1 MNKKKYFMMFAA
13 LVATMVGFTACSSED
28 DLAGAEQEGHGVVK
42 ADFTISFPKQMSGT
56 TRQTTEIVQGQTSPV
71 FRGITGI
78 ELMPFKAAKDGING
92 SISIP
97 SSINLSAGTVAG
109 RNGASSTTTANTID
123 ATGVLYTNSNSHL
136 YTDIEIAIGTR
147 AFMFYGK
154 AINASAAEGSNI
166 NATNGS
172 LVKSVAPS
180 GTTLDAIS
188 FSLTDITT
196 ATVDAQ
202 ATAIAGYLTNIAK
215 ANSGTE
221 TMLTYFPNFTN
232 LKAGSYASMKAV
244 VQAVYTS
251 LYKNTDALSTAIKNV
266 ILAGYTPSGASA
278 KTITVAEK
286 SGTTTGELKFTST
299 YTYPRNIYLPDGA
312 AQINWNTSTNA
323 FDVVITNNVG
333 LNISAIND
341 YTYPAALYYYGLSNI
356 WAVPA
361 PMSGYYNDDKS
372 WADIVKDY
380 TDRTDESEMVQS
392 TTRSIAIRDEVQYA
406 VGRLDVTVTSKNGQ
420 TELEDNSG
428 STTKIALGTNG
439 ENFPIKG
446 ILVGN
451 QKAVKYNFETNTT
464 ATPKTIYDSQMPS
477 GATLYPGSTPNLTA
491 TTHTLVL
498 QTVDATEDEDVNA
511 NVPVA
516 IEFENA
522 GNQIIVGKD
531 NELIYPGTR
540 FYLLGTLKPNK
551 NDTQKYSTDTNAAVI
566 KKAFVQDFITTANFT
581 VESFKNAYHT
591 LPDLRTPS
599 LEIGLSVDLTWKT
612 GITQGIT
619 IE

>member
-1 MNKKKYFMMFAA
+1 MKTKKYLFMLAA
-13 LVATMVGFTACSSED
+13 LFSTAIGFTACSSEED
-28 DLAGAEQEGHGVVK
+28 VAGSEEDRGVVK
-42 ADFTISFPKQMSGT
+42 ADFTISFPQQMSGI
-56 TRQTTEIVQGQTSPV
+56 TRQSTEIVQGQTTPV
-71 FRGITGI
+71 FRGISGI
-78 ELMPFKAAKDGING
+78 ELMPFTAAKSDVSGE
-92 SISIP
+92 STIP
-97 SSINLSAGTVAG
+97 SSVNLYAGTVG
-109 RNGASSTTTANTID
+109 KQGASSATANTID
-123 ATGVLYTNSNSHL
+123 AQYALYTKSNSHL

-154 AINASAAEGSNI
+154 AIDATLATGSNA

-172 LVKSVAPS
+172 LVKSVTPS
-180 GTTLDAIS
+180 GTTLNDIS

-215 ANSGTE
+215 ATAGGE

-232 LKAGSYASMKAV
+232 LKAGSYTSMKAV

-251 LYKNTDALSTAIKNV
+251 LYNNTDALSTAIKTA

-278 KTITVAEK
+278 KTITVVEN
-286 SGTTTGELKFTST
+286 GTTPGKLDFTSE
-299 YTYPRNIYLPDGA
+299 YTYPRNLYLPDGA
-312 AQINWNTSTNA
+312 AHINWNTSTNA
-323 FDVVITNNVG
+323 FDVVITNDVG

-380 TDRTDESEMVQS
+380 TDRTDESAMVQS

-406 VGRLDVTVTSKNGQ
+406 VGRLDVTVQSNGG
-420 TELEDNSG
+420 TGELADNSG
-428 STTKIALGTNG
+428 SNTKIQLGTNG
-439 ENFPIKG
+439 ANFPITG

-451 QKAVKYNFETNTT
+451 QKAVKYNFETNTS
-464 ATPKTIYDSQMPS
+464 AAAKTIYDSQMPT
-477 GATLYPGSTPNLTA
+477 GATLYPGSPTVK
-491 TTHTLVL
+491 THTLVL
-498 QTVDATEDEDVNA
+498 QTVDANSNDDTNA
-511 NVPVA
+511 NVPIA

-522 GNQIIVGKD
+522 GNQIIVGKG

-540 FYLLGTLKPNK
+540 FYLIGTLKPYENE
-551 NDTQKYSTDTNAAVI
+551 TQKYVGTETPI
-566 KKAFVQDFITTANFT
+566 KKAFVQDYITTANFT

-599 LEIGLSVDLTWKT
+599 LEIGLSVDLTWKS
-612 GITQGIT
+612 GITQNIT
-619 IE
+619 IQ

>member
-1 MNKKKYFMMFAA
+1 MNKMKKYFLMFAA
-13 LVATMVGFTACSSED
+13 LVVTAGFSACSSEN
-28 DLAGAEQEGHGVVK
+28 DLSSAEQEGNGVVK
-42 ADFTISFPKQMSGT
+42 TDFTISFPKQMSGT
-56 TRQTTEIVQGQTSPV
+56 TRQGVEIVQGQTDTDGEPTPV
-71 FRGITGI
+71 FRGISGI
-78 ELMPFKAAKDGING
+78 ELMPFTAAK
-92 SISIP
+92 SAISGESTIP
-97 SSINLSAGTVAG
+97 SSINLYAGSVG
-109 RNGASSTTTANTID
+109 KQGASSATANTID
-123 ATGVLYTNSNSHL
+123 AQYALYTKSNSHL

-147 AFMFYGK
+147 SFMFYGK
-154 AINASAAEGSNI
+154 AIDAAATSESTSNVI
-166 NATNGS
+166 NGS
-172 LVKSVAPS
+172 LVKSTN

-196 ATVDAQ
+196 ATVHSQ
-202 ATAIAGYLTNIAK
+202 AEAIAAYLTNIAK
-215 ANSGTE
+215 ATSGEE

-232 LKAGSYASMKAV
+232 LKAGSYTSMKAV

-251 LYKNTDALSTAIKNV
+251 LYKNTDALSTAIKNA

-286 SGTTTGELKFTST
+286 SGTTTGELEFTST
-299 YTYPRNIYLPDGA
+299 YTYPRNLYLPDGA
-312 AQINWNTSTNA
+312 AQINWNTSTKA
-323 FDVVITNNVG
+323 FDVIISSNVG

-341 YTYPAALYYYGLSNI
+341 YTYPAALYYYGLSDI

-361 PMSGYYNDDKS
+361 SMSDLYNDTKS
-372 WADIVKDY
+372 WADIVKAY
-380 TDRTDESEMVQS
+380 TDREDESATVQS

-406 VGRLDVTVTSKNGQ
+406 VGRLDVTVKSNNGANTLQ
-420 TELEDNSG
+420 DNKG
-428 STTKIALGTNG
+428 ADIALGTNG
-439 ENFPIKG
+439 ANFPITG

-451 QKAVKYNFETNTT
+451 QKAVKYNFETNTS
-464 ATPKTIYDSQMPS
+464 AAAKTIYDSQMPN
-477 GATLYPGSTPNLTA
+477 GATLYPGSPTVN
-491 TTHTLVL
+491 THTLVL
-498 QTVDATEDEDVNA
+498 QTVDATVDEDVNA
-511 NVPVA
+511 NVPIA

-522 GNQIIVGKD
+522 GNQIIVGKG

-551 NDTQKYSTDTNAAVI
+551 NTTQKYVGTENVI
-566 KKAFVQDFITTANFT
+566 KKAFVQDYITTANFT

>member
-1 MNKKKYFMMFAA
+1 MNKMKKYLMMFAA
-13 LVATMVGFTACSSED
+13 LVATTVGFTACSSED
-28 DLAGAEQEGHGVVK
+28 DLASAEQEGSGVVK
-42 ADFTISFPKQMSGT
+42 TDFTISFPKQMSGT
-56 TRQTTEIVQGQTSPV
+56 TRQTTEIVQGQDKPV

-78 ELMPFKAAKDGING
+78 ELMPFTAAKSGINA
-92 SISIP
+92 SSTIP
-97 SSINLSAGTVAG
+97 SSINLAAGTVG
-109 RNGASSTTTANTID
+109 KQGASSATANTID
-123 ATGVLYTNSNSHL
+123 AQYALYPNSNSHL

-154 AINASAAEGSNI
+154 AIDAAAATGSNL

-202 ATAIAGYLTNIAK
+202 ATAIAAYLTNIAK

-286 SGTTTGELKFTST
+286 SGTTTGELVFTST
-299 YTYPRNIYLPDGA
+299 YTYPRNIFLPDGA
-312 AQINWNTSTNA
+312 AQINWNENK

-341 YTYPAALYYYGLSNI
+341 YTYPAALYYYGLSDI
-356 WAVPA
+356 WAVPV
-361 PMSGYYNDDKS
+361 PMSGLYDDNKT
-372 WADIVKDY
+372 WADIVKEY
-380 TDRTDESEMVQS
+380 TDRNDESATVQS

-406 VGRLDVTVTSKNGQ
+406 VGRLDVTVESKNGA
-420 TELEDNSG
+420 TTLKDNSNVD
-428 STTKIALGTNG
+428 IALGTNG
-439 ENFPIKG
+439 AYFPIKG
-446 ILVGN
+446 VLVGN
-451 QKAVKYNFETNTT
+451 QKAVKYNFETNPS
-464 ATPKTIYDSQMPS
+464 AAAKTIYDSQMPTE
-477 GATLYPGSTPNLTA
+477 ATLYPGSPTVK
-491 TTHTLVL
+491 THTLVL
-498 QTVDATEDEDVNA
+498 QTVDATSNDDSNA
-511 NVPVA
+511 NVPIA

-540 FYLLGTLKPNK
+540 FYLIGTLKPYLNT
-551 NDTQKYSTDTNAAVI
+551 TQKYSTETSAAVI
-566 KKAFVQDFITTANFT
+566 KKAFVQDYITTANFT

-612 GITQGIT
+612 GITQGI
-619 IE
+619 IIQ

>member
-1 MNKKKYFMMFAA
+1 MKMKKYLFMLATLFSAA
-13 LVATMVGFTACSSED
+13 IGFTACSSEED
-28 DLAGAEQEGHGVVK
+28 VAGSEEDRGVVK
-42 ADFTISFPKQMSGT
+42 ADFTISFPQQMSGI
-56 TRQTTEIVQGQTSPV
+56 TRQSTEIVQGQTTPV
-71 FRGITGI
+71 FRGISGI
-78 ELMPFKAAKDGING
+78 ELMPFTAAKSDVSGE
-92 SISIP
+92 STIP
-97 SSINLSAGTVAG
+97 SSVNLYAGTVG
-109 RNGASSTTTANTID
+109 KQGASSATANTID
-123 ATGVLYTNSNSHL
+123 AQYALYTKSNSHL

-154 AINASAAEGSNI
+154 AIDATPATGSNA

-172 LVKSVAPS
+172 LVKSVTPS
-180 GTTLDAIS
+180 GTTLNDIS

-215 ANSGTE
+215 ATAGGE

-232 LKAGSYASMKAV
+232 LKAGSYTSMKAV

-251 LYKNTDALSTAIKNV
+251 LYNNTDALSTAIKTA

-278 KTITVAEK
+278 KTITVVEN
-286 SGTTTGELKFTST
+286 GTTPGKLDFTSE
-299 YTYPRNIYLPDGA
+299 YTYPRNLYLPDGA
-312 AQINWNTSTNA
+312 AHINWNTSTNA
-323 FDVVITNNVG
+323 FDVVITNDVG

-406 VGRLDVTVTSKNGQ
+406 VGRLDVTVQSNGG
-420 TELEDNSG
+420 TGELADNSG
-428 STTKIALGTNG
+428 SNTKIQLGTNG
-439 ENFPIKG
+439 ANFPITG

-451 QKAVKYNFETNTT
+451 QKAVKYNFETNTS
-464 ATPKTIYDSQMPS
+464 AAAKTIYDSQMPT
-477 GATLYPGSTPNLTA
+477 GATLYPGSPTVK
-491 TTHTLVL
+491 THTLVL
-498 QTVDATEDEDVNA
+498 QTVDANSNDDTNA
-511 NVPVA
+511 NVPIA

-522 GNQIIVGKD
+522 GNQIIVGKG

-540 FYLLGTLKPNK
+540 FYLIGTLRPYENE
-551 NDTQKYSTDTNAAVI
+551 TQKYVGTETPI
-566 KKAFVQDFITTANFT
+566 KKAFVQDYITTANFT

-599 LEIGLSVDLTWKT
+599 LEIGLSVDLTWKS
-612 GITQGIT
+612 GITQNIT
-619 IE
+619 IQ

>member
-1 MNKKKYFMMFAA
+1 MKMKKYLFMLAT
-13 LVATMVGFTACSSED
+13 LVATILSFTACSSED
-28 DLAGAEQEGHGVVK
+28 DLSSAEQEGHGVVK
-42 ADFTISFPKQMSGT
+42 ADFTISFPKQMSGV
-56 TRQTTEIVQGQTSPV
+56 TRQSEAVVQGQSTPV
-71 FRGITGI
+71 FRGISGI
-78 ELMPFKAAKDGING
+78 ELMPFTAAKSGINA
-92 SISIP
+92 SSTIP
-97 SSINLSAGTVAG
+97 STINLAAGTVG
-109 RNGASSTTTANTID
+109 QKGASSSELPNTID
-123 ATGVLYTNSNSHL
+123 AVGALYDKSNSHL

-154 AINASAAEGSNI
+154 AIDAAAATGSNS

-172 LVKSVAPS
+172 LVKSVATG

-202 ATAIAGYLTNIAK
+202 ATAIAAYLTNIAK
-215 ANSGTE
+215 AASGSE

-232 LKAGSYASMKAV
+232 LKTGSYTNMKAV
-244 VQAVYTS
+244 VQAVYAS

-286 SGTTTGELKFTST
+286 SGTTTGELEFTST
-299 YTYPRNIYLPDGA
+299 YTYPRNLFLPDGA
-312 AQINWNTSTNA
+312 AHISWNTSTNA
-323 FDVVITNNVG
+323 FDVAITSNVG

-341 YTYPAALYYYGLSNI
+341 YTYPAALYYYGLSDI

-361 PMSGYYNDDKS
+361 SMSGFYEGKT
-372 WADIVKDY
+372 WADILKEY
-380 TDRTDESEMVQS
+380 TDRNDESATVQS

-406 VGRLDVTVTSKNGQ
+406 VGRLDVTVQSQGGA

-451 QKAVKYNFETNTT
+451 QKAVKYNFETNTA

-498 QTVDATEDEDVNA
+498 QTVDATSNDDSNA
-511 NVPVA
+511 NVPIA

-540 FYLLGTLKPNK
+540 FYLIGTLKPYL
-551 NDTQKYSTDTNAAVI
+551 NDTQKYSTETSAQVI

-619 IE
+619 IK

>member
-1 MNKKKYFMMFAA
+1 MDKMKKYLMMFAA
-13 LVATMVGFTACSSED
+13 LVATTVGFTACSSED

-42 ADFTISFPKQMSGT
+42 ADFTISFPKQMSGV
-56 TRQTTEIVQGQTSPV
+56 TRQSTKVVQGQSTPV

-78 ELMPFKAAKDGING
+78 QLMPFTAAKSGI
-92 SISIP
+92 STSSTIP
-97 SSINLSAGTVAG
+97 SSINLTAGTVG
-109 RNGASSTTTANTID
+109 TNGASSTLPNTID
-123 ATGVLYTNSNSHL
+123 AQYALYNTSNSHL

-154 AINASAAEGSNI
+154 AIDAPAAEGSNL

-172 LVKSVAPS
+172 LVKSVAENDN
-180 GTTLDAIS
+180 TLNAIS

-202 ATAIAGYLTNIAK
+202 ATAIAAYLTKIAK
-215 ANSGTE
+215 AASGTE
-221 TMLTYFPNFTN
+221 TMLTYFPNFKN
-232 LKAGSYASMKAV
+232 LKTGSFTNMKAV

-251 LYKNTDALSTAIKNV
+251 LYKNTDALSTAIKNT
-266 ILAGYTPSGASA
+266 ILDGYTPSGASA

-286 SGTTTGELKFTST
+286 SGTTTGELEFTST
-299 YTYPRNIYLPDGA
+299 YTYPRNLFLPDGA
-312 AQINWNTSTNA
+312 AQINWNTSSNA
-323 FDVVITNNVG
+323 FEVVITSNVG

-341 YTYPAALYYYGLSNI
+341 YTYPAALYYYGLSDI

-361 PMSGYYNDDKS
+361 SMSGVYEGKT
-372 WADIVKDY
+372 WAGILKEY
-380 TDRTDESEMVQS
+380 TDRTDESPTVQS

-439 ENFPIKG
+439 ANFPITG

-464 ATPKTIYDSQMPS
+464 ATAKTIYDSQMPS

-498 QTVDATEDEDVNA
+498 QTVDATSNDDSNA
-511 NVPVA
+511 NVPIA

-522 GNQIIVGKD
+522 GNQIIVGKN

-540 FYLLGTLKPNK
+540 FYLLGKLIPYNNTL
-551 NDTQKYSTDTNAAVI
+551 QKYVGTETSI
-566 KKAFVQDFITTANFT
+566 KKAFVQDYVTTANFT
-581 VESFKNAYHT
+581 VKSFKNAYHT

>member
-1 MNKKKYFMMFAA
+1 MNKMKKYLMMFAA
-13 LVATMVGFTACSSED
+13 LVATTVGFTACSSED
-28 DLAGAEQEGHGVVK
+28 DLASAEQEGSGVVK
-42 ADFTISFPKQMSGT
+42 TDFTISFPKQMSGT
-56 TRQTTEIVQGQTSPV
+56 TRQTTEIVQGQDKPV

-78 ELMPFKAAKDGING
+78 ELMPFTAAKSGINA
-92 SISIP
+92 SSTIP
-97 SSINLSAGTVAG
+97 SSINLAAGTVG
-109 RNGASSTTTANTID
+109 KQGASSATANTID
-123 ATGVLYTNSNSHL
+123 AQYALYPNSNSHL

-154 AINASAAEGSNI
+154 AIDAAAATGSNL

-202 ATAIAGYLTNIAK
+202 ATAIAAYLTNIAK

-286 SGTTTGELKFTST
+286 SGTTTGELVFTST
-299 YTYPRNIYLPDGA
+299 YTYPRNIFLPDGA
-312 AQINWNTSTNA
+312 AQINWNENK

-341 YTYPAALYYYGLSNI
+341 YTYPAALYYYGLSDI
-356 WAVPA
+356 WAVPV
-361 PMSGYYNDDKS
+361 PMSGLYDDNKT
-372 WADIVKDY
+372 WADIVKEY
-380 TDRTDESEMVQS
+380 TDRNDESATVQS

-406 VGRLDVTVTSKNGQ
+406 VGRLDVTVESKNGA
-420 TELEDNSG
+420 TTLKDNSNVD
-428 STTKIALGTNG
+428 IALGTNG
-439 ENFPIKG
+439 AYFPIKG
-446 ILVGN
+446 VLVGN
-451 QKAVKYNFETNTT
+451 QKAVKYNFETNPS
-464 ATPKTIYDSQMPS
+464 AAAKTIYDSQMPTE
-477 GATLYPGSTPNLTA
+477 ATLYPGSPTVK
-491 TTHTLVL
+491 THTLVL
-498 QTVDATEDEDVNA
+498 QTVDATSNDDSNA
-511 NVPVA
+511 NVPIA

-540 FYLLGTLKPNK
+540 FYLLGTLKPYL
-551 NDTQKYSTDTNAAVI
+551 NDTQKYSTATDAAVI

-612 GITQGIT
+612 GITQGI
-619 IE
+619 IIQ

>member
-42 ADFTISFPKQMSGT
+42 ADFTISFPKQMSGI
-56 TRQTTEIVQGQTSPV
+56 TRQSTEVVQGQSPSV

-78 ELMPFKAAKDGING
+78 ELMPFTAAKSGINA
-92 SISIP
+92 SSTIP
-97 SSINLSAGTVAG
+97 SSINLAAGTVG
-109 RNGASSTTTANTID
+109 RNGASSTQPNTID
-123 ATGVLYTNSNSHL
+123 AVGTLYNTSNSHL

-154 AINASAAEGSNI
+154 AIDDQAAEGSNL

-172 LVKSVAPS
+172 LVKSVATS

-202 ATAIAGYLTNIAK
+202 ATAIAAYLTNIAK
-215 ANSGTE
+215 ASSGSE
-221 TMLTYFPNFTN
+221 TMLTYFPNFKN
-232 LKAGSYASMKAV
+232 LKTGSYTNMKAV

-286 SGTTTGELKFTST
+286 SGTTTGELEFTST

-341 YTYPAALYYYGLSNI
+341 YTYPAALYYYGLSDI

-361 PMSGYYNDDKS
+361 SMSGIYDGKS
-372 WADIVKDY
+372 WADIVKAY
-380 TDRTDESEMVQS
+380 TDRDDESATVQS

-406 VGRLDVTVTSKNGQ
+406 VGRLDVTVQSKGGA

-439 ENFPIKG
+439 EYFPIKG

-451 QKAVKYNFETNTT
+451 QKAVKYNFETNTA

-477 GATLYPGSTPNLTA
+477 GATLYPGSPST

-498 QTVDATEDEDVNA
+498 QTVDATSNDDSNA
-511 NVPVA
+511 NVPIA
-516 IEFENA
+516 IEFENN
-522 GNQIIVGKD
+522 GNQIIVGKN

-540 FYLLGTLKPNK
+540 FYLLGTLKPFN
-551 NDTQKYSTDTNAAVI
+551 NTQQKYVGTDNAI
-566 KKAFVQDFITTANFT
+566 KKAFVQDYVTTANFT

>member
-1 MNKKKYFMMFAA
+1 MDKMKKYLMVFAA
-13 LVATMVGFTACSSED
+13 LFATMLSFTACSSD
-28 DLAGAEQEGHGVVK
+28 NDLSSVEEEGNGVVK
-42 ADFTISFPKQMSGT
+42 ADFTISFPKQMSGV
-56 TRQTTEIVQGQTSPV
+56 TRQSTAVVQGQTPPV
-71 FRGITGI
+71 FRGISGI
-78 ELMPFKAAKDGING
+78 ELMPFTAAKSD
-92 SISIP
+92 ISTSSTIP
-97 SSINLSAGTVAG
+97 SSINLAAGTVG
-109 RNGASSTTTANTID
+109 RNGASSTQPNTID
-123 ATGVLYTNSNSHL
+123 AEGTLYNTSNSHL
-136 YTDIEIAIGTR
+136 YTNIEIAIGTR

-154 AINASAAEGSNI
+154 AIDAAAATGSNS

-202 ATAIAGYLTNIAK
+202 ATAIAAYLTNIAK

-221 TMLTYFPNFTN
+221 TMLAYFPNFTN
-232 LKAGSYASMKAV
+232 LKAGSYTSMKAV

-266 ILAGYTPSGASA
+266 ILAGYQPSGASA

-286 SGTTTGELKFTST
+286 ANTTTGELVFTSD
-299 YTYPRNIYLPDGA
+299 YTYPRNLFLPDGA
-312 AQINWNTSTNA
+312 AQINWNTTDKK
-323 FDVVITNNVG
+323 FDVVIASNVG

-341 YTYPAALYYYGLSNI
+341 YTYPAALYYYGLSDI

-361 PMSGYYNDDKS
+361 SMSGLYNDTKS
-372 WADIVKDY
+372 WADILKAY
-380 TDRTDESEMVQS
+380 TDRDDESATVQS

-406 VGRLDVTVTSKNGQ
+406 VGRLDVTVKSKSGA
-420 TELEDNSG
+420 TELADNSG

-439 ENFPIKG
+439 EYFPIKG

-451 QKAVKYNFETNTT
+451 QKAVKYNFETNTS
-464 ATPKTIYDSQMPS
+464 ATPKTIYDSQMPE
-477 GATLYPGSTPNLTA
+477 GATLYPGAPTA

-498 QTVDATEDEDVNA
+498 QTVDATSADDQNA
-511 NVPVA
+511 NVPIA

-522 GNQIIVGKD
+522 GNQIIVGKG

-540 FYLLGTLKPNK
+540 FYLIGTLKPYL
-551 NDTQKYSTDTNAAVI
+551 NDTQKYSTETSAAVI

-599 LEIGLSVDLTWKT
+599 LEIGLSVDLTWKP
-612 GITQGIT
+612 GITQNIN

>member
-1 MNKKKYFMMFAA
+1 MKMKNYLFMLATLFSAA
-13 LVATMVGFTACSSED
+13 IGFTACSSEED
-28 DLAGAEQEGHGVVK
+28 VAGSEEDRGVVK
-42 ADFTISFPKQMSGT
+42 ADFTISFPQQMSGI
-56 TRQTTEIVQGQTSPV
+56 TRQSTEIVQGQTTPV
-71 FRGITGI
+71 FRGISGI
-78 ELMPFKAAKDGING
+78 ELMPFTAAKSDVSGE
-92 SISIP
+92 STIP
-97 SSINLSAGTVAG
+97 SSVNLYAGTVG
-109 RNGASSTTTANTID
+109 KQGASSATANTID
-123 ATGVLYTNSNSHL
+123 AQYALYPNSNSHL

-154 AINASAAEGSNI
+154 AIDAAAATGSNL

-202 ATAIAGYLTNIAK
+202 ATAIAAYLTNIAK

-286 SGTTTGELKFTST
+286 SGTTTGELVFTST
-299 YTYPRNIYLPDGA
+299 YTYPRNIFLPDGA
-312 AQINWNTSTNA
+312 AQINWNENK

-341 YTYPAALYYYGLSNI
+341 YTYPAALYYYGLSDI
-356 WAVPA
+356 WAVPV
-361 PMSGYYNDDKS
+361 PMSGLYDDNKT
-372 WADIVKDY
+372 WADIVKEY
-380 TDRTDESEMVQS
+380 TDRNDESATVQS

-406 VGRLDVTVTSKNGQ
+406 VGRLDVTVQSNGG
-420 TELEDNSG
+420 TGELADNSG
-428 STTKIALGTNG
+428 SNTKIQLGTNG
-439 ENFPIKG
+439 ANFPITG

-451 QKAVKYNFETNTT
+451 QKAVKYNFETNTS
-464 ATPKTIYDSQMPS
+464 AAAKTIYDSQMPT
-477 GATLYPGSTPNLTA
+477 GATLYPGSPTVK
-491 TTHTLVL
+491 THTLVL
-498 QTVDATEDEDVNA
+498 QTVDANSNDDTNA
-511 NVPVA
+511 NVPIA

-522 GNQIIVGKD
+522 GNQIIVGKG

-540 FYLLGTLKPNK
+540 FYLIGTLRPYENE
-551 NDTQKYSTDTNAAVI
+551 TQKYVGTETPI
-566 KKAFVQDFITTANFT
+566 KKAFVQDYITTANFT

-599 LEIGLSVDLTWKT
+599 LEIGLSVDLTWKS
-612 GITQGIT
+612 GITQNIT
-619 IE
+619 IQ

>member
-1 MNKKKYFMMFAA
+1 MNKMKKYLMMFAA
-13 LVATMVGFTACSSED
+13 LVATTVGFTACSSED
-28 DLAGAEQEGHGVVK
+28 DLASAEQEGHGVVK
-42 ADFTISFPKQMSGT
+42 ADFTISFPKQMSGV
-56 TRQTTEIVQGQTSPV
+56 TRQSEAVVQGQSTPE
-71 FRGITGI
+71 FRGISGI
-78 ELMPFKAAKDGING
+78 ELMPFSAAKSGITA
-92 SISIP
+92 SSTIP
-97 SSINLSAGTVAG
+97 STINLAAGTVG
-109 RNGASSTTTANTID
+109 KQGASSTTMPNTID
-123 ATGVLYTNSNSHL
+123 AQYALYTTSNSHL

-154 AINASAAEGSNI
+154 AIDAPAATGSNS

-180 GTTLDAIS
+180 GTTLNDIS

-202 ATAIAGYLTNIAK
+202 ATAIAAYLTNIAK
-215 ANSGTE
+215 ASSGTE

-232 LKAGSYASMKAV
+232 LKTGSYTNMKAV

-286 SGTTTGELKFTST
+286 SGTTTGELVFTST

-312 AQINWNTSTNA
+312 AQINWNTTTKA
-323 FDVVITNNVG
+323 FDVVITSNVG

-341 YTYPAALYYYGLSNI
+341 YTYPAALYYYGLSDI

-361 PMSGYYNDDKS
+361 SMSGLYNDTKS
-372 WADIVKDY
+372 WADILKDY
-380 TDRTDESEMVQS
+380 TDITDGSATVQS

-406 VGRLDVTVTSKNGQ
+406 VGRLDVTVQSKGGT
-420 TELEDNSG
+420 TELGDNSG
-428 STTKIALGTNG
+428 SSTKIALGTNG

-451 QKAVKYNFETNTT
+451 QKAVKYNFETNTA

-477 GATLYPGSTPNLTA
+477 GATLYPGTSPTVK
-491 TTHTLVL
+491 THTLVL
-498 QTVDATEDEDVNA
+498 QTVDATSTDDSNA
-511 NVPVA
+511 NVPIA

-522 GNQIIVGKD
+522 GNQIIVGKN

-540 FYLLGTLKPNK
+540 FYLLGTLKPYN
-551 NDTQKYSTDTNAAVI
+551 NTSQHYNTDSSAPLI
-566 KKAFVQDFITTANFT
+566 QKAFVQDYVTTANFT
-581 VESFKNAYHT
+581 VESFMNAYHT

-599 LEIGLSVDLTWKT
+599 LEIGLSVDLTWKP

-619 IE
+619 IH

>member
-1 MNKKKYFMMFAA
+1 M
-13 LVATMVGFTACSSED
+13 G
-28 DLAGAEQEGHGVVK
+28 
-42 ADFTISFPKQMSGT
+42 KQ
-56 TRQTTEIVQGQTSPV
+56 
-71 FRGITGI
+71 
-78 ELMPFKAAKDGING
+78 
-92 SISIP
+92 
-97 SSINLSAGTVAG
+97 
-109 RNGASSTTTANTID
+109 GASSATANTID
-123 ATGVLYTNSNSHL
+123 AQYALYTNSNSHL

-154 AINASAAEGSNI
+154 AIDATAATGSNA

-172 LVKSVAPS
+172 LVKSIATS

-196 ATVDAQ
+196 ATVNAQ
-202 ATAIAGYLTNIAK
+202 ATAIAAYLTNIAK
-215 ANSGTE
+215 AASGDE

-232 LKAGSYASMKAV
+232 LKAGSYTSMKAV

-251 LYKNTDALSTAIKNV
+251 LYNNTDALSTAIKTA
-266 ILAGYTPSGASA
+266 ILAGYTPSGASE
-278 KTITVAEK
+278 KTISVAEK
-286 SGTTTGELKFTST
+286 SGTTTGELVFTSA
-299 YTYPRNIYLPDGA
+299 YSYPRNIFLPDGA
-312 AQINWNTSTNA
+312 AQINWNTSTKA
-323 FDVVITNNVG
+323 FEVVIASNVG

-361 PMSGYYNDDKS
+361 SMSGLYNDTKS

-380 TDRTDESEMVQS
+380 TDRNDVSAMVQS

-406 VGRLDVTVTSKNGQ
+406 VGRLDVTVQSKSGRL
-420 TELEDNSG
+420 ELVDNRG
-428 STTKIALGTNG
+428 VEIALGDNG
-439 ENFPIKG
+439 ANFPIKG

-451 QKAVKYNFETNTT
+451 QKAVKYNFETNTS
-464 ATPKTIYDSQMPS
+464 AAPKTIYDSQMPS
-477 GATLYPGSTPNLTA
+477 GATLFPGTPSVK
-491 TTHTLVL
+491 THTLVL
-498 QTVDATEDEDVNA
+498 QTVDATSDDDTNA
-511 NVPVA
+511 NVPIA

-522 GNQIIVGKD
+522 GTQIIVGKG

-551 NDTQKYSTDTNAAVI
+551 NTTQKYSTAANAAVI
-566 KKAFVQDFITTANFT
+566 KKAFVQDYVTTAYFT

-599 LEIGLSVDLTWKT
+599 LEVGLSVDLTWKP
-612 GITQGIT
+612 GITQEIT
-619 IE
+619 VE

>member
-1 MNKKKYFMMFAA
+1 MDKMKKYLLMLAA
-13 LVATMVGFTACSSED
+13 LFVVAITFTACSSED
-28 DLAGAEQEGHGVVK
+28 DLANAEEEQERGVVK

-56 TRQTTEIVQGQTSPV
+56 TRQSTAIVQGQSTPV
-71 FRGITGI
+71 FRGIKDIT
-78 ELMPFKAAKDGING
+78 LMPFSSAKSAIT
-92 SISIP
+92 SSSTIP
-97 SSINLSAGTVAG
+97 TSINLYAGQVAG
-109 RNGASSTTTANTID
+109 KSGASSTMANTID
-123 ATGVLYTNSNSHL
+123 ATGALYGTSNSHL

-154 AINASAAEGSNI
+154 AIDAPAAAGSDA

-172 LVKSVAPS
+172 LVKSIATS

-188 FSLTDITT
+188 FSLTNITT
-196 ATVDAQ
+196 ATVNAQ
-202 ATAIAGYLTNIAK
+202 ATAIAAYLTNIAK
-215 ANSGTE
+215 AASGTE

-251 LYKNTDALSTAIKNV
+251 LYKNTDALSTAIKTE
-266 ILAGYTPSGASA
+266 ILNGYTPSGASE
-278 KTITVAEK
+278 KTISVAEK
-286 SGTTTGELKFTST
+286 SGTTTGELVFTSD
-299 YTYPRNIYLPDGA
+299 YTYPRNLFLPDGA
-312 AQINWNTSTNA
+312 AQINWKNNA
-323 FDVVITNNVG
+323 FEVVITSNVG
-333 LNISAIND
+333 LNISAIDD
-341 YTYPAALYYYGLSNI
+341 YTYPAALYYYGLSDI

-361 PMSGYYNDDKS
+361 SMSGIYEGKS
-372 WADIVKDY
+372 WADIIKAY

-406 VGRLDVTVTSKNGQ
+406 VGRLDVTVQSKSGQ
-420 TELEDNSG
+420 QELVDNKG
-428 STTKIALGTNG
+428 AYIALGTDG
-439 ENFPIKG
+439 VNFPIKG

-464 ATPKTIYDSQMPS
+464 AAAKTIYDSQMPS
-477 GATLYPGSTPNLTA
+477 GATLFPGSPTV

-498 QTVDATEDEDVNA
+498 QTVDAKSDDDTNA
-511 NVPVA
+511 NVPIA

-522 GNQIIVGKD
+522 GTQIIVGKD

-540 FYLLGTLKPNK
+540 FYLLGMLKPNK
-551 NDTQKYSTDTNAAVI
+551 NTTQKYSTATDAEVI
-566 KKAFVQDFITTANFT
+566 KKAFVQDYVTTAYFT

-599 LEIGLSVDLTWKT
+599 LEVGLSVDLTWKS
-612 GITQGIT
+612 GITQDIT
-619 IE
+619 IQ

>member
-1 MNKKKYFMMFAA
+1 MDKMKKYLMVFAA
-13 LVATMVGFTACSSED
+13 LFATMLSFTACSSD
-28 DLAGAEQEGHGVVK
+28 NDLSSVEEEGNGVVK
-42 ADFTISFPKQMSGT
+42 ADFTISFPKQMSGV
-56 TRQTTEIVQGQTSPV
+56 TRQSTAIVQGQNPPV
-71 FRGITGI
+71 FRGISGI
-78 ELMPFKAAKDGING
+78 ELMPFTAAKSD
-92 SISIP
+92 ISTSSTIP
-97 SSINLSAGTVAG
+97 SSINLAAGTVG
-109 RNGASSTTTANTID
+109 RNGASSTQPNTID
-123 ATGVLYTNSNSHL
+123 AVGTLYNTSNSHL
-136 YTDIEIAIGTR
+136 YTNIEIAIGTR

-154 AINASAAEGSNI
+154 AIDAEPAAGSNS

-202 ATAIAGYLTNIAK
+202 ATAIAAYLTKIAK
-215 ANSGTE
+215 AAYGTE

-232 LKAGSYASMKAV
+232 LKTGSYTNMKAV

-251 LYKNTDALSTAIKNV
+251 LYKNTDALSTAIKNT
-266 ILAGYTPSGASA
+266 ILDGYTPSGASA
-278 KTITVAEK
+278 KTITVAVEN
-286 SGTTTGELKFTST
+286 TTTGKLAFTSD
-299 YTYPRNIYLPDGA
+299 YTYPRNLFLPDGA
-312 AQINWNTSTNA
+312 AQINWNTSTNK
-323 FDVVITNNVG
+323 FDVVIDNNVG

-341 YTYPAALYYYGLSNI
+341 YTYPAALYYYGLSDI

-361 PMSGYYNDDKS
+361 SMSGLYDDDKS
-372 WADIVKDY
+372 WADILKEY
-380 TDRTDESEMVQS
+380 TDRNDESATVQS

-406 VGRLDVTVTSKNGQ
+406 VGRLDVTVKSKSGA
-420 TELEDNSG
+420 TELADNSG

-439 ENFPIKG
+439 EYFPIKG

-451 QKAVKYNFETNTT
+451 QKAVKYNFETNTA

-477 GATLYPGSTPNLTA
+477 GATLYPGTSPTV

-498 QTVDATEDEDVNA
+498 QTVDATSNDDQNA
-511 NVPVA
+511 NVPIA
-516 IEFENA
+516 IEFENN
-522 GNQIIVGKD
+522 GNQIIVGKN

-540 FYLLGTLKPNK
+540 FYLIGELKPYL
-551 NDTQKYSTDTNAAVI
+551 NDTQKYSTETSAAVI
-566 KKAFVQDFITTANFT
+566 KKAFVQDYITTANFT

-599 LEIGLSVDLTWKT
+599 LEIGLSVDLTWKP
-612 GITQGIT
+612 GISQDIT

>member
-1 MNKKKYFMMFAA
+1 MNKMKKYLMMFAA
-13 LVATMVGFTACSSED
+13 LVATTVGFTACSSED

-42 ADFTISFPKQMSGT
+42 ADFTISFPKQMSGI
-56 TRQTTEIVQGQTSPV
+56 TRQSTAVVQGQTPPV
-71 FRGITGI
+71 FRGISGI
-78 ELMPFKAAKDGING
+78 ELMPFTAAKSD
-92 SISIP
+92 ISTSSTIP
-97 SSINLSAGTVAG
+97 SSINLAAGTVG
-109 RNGASSTTTANTID
+109 RYGASSSTLPNTID
-123 ATGVLYTNSNSHL
+123 AVGTLYNTSNSHL

-154 AINASAAEGSNI
+154 AIDDEPAAGSNS

-202 ATAIAGYLTNIAK
+202 ATAIAAYLTNIAK
-215 ANSGTE
+215 ASSGSE

-232 LKAGSYASMKAV
+232 LKAGSFASMKAV

-251 LYKNTDALSTAIKNV
+251 LYNNTDALSTAIKTA
-266 ILAGYTPSGASA
+266 ILDGYPSGSVT
-278 KTITVAEK
+278 KTIAVAEK
-286 SGTTTGELKFTST
+286 SGTTTGELVFTSD
-299 YTYPRNIYLPDGA
+299 YSYPRNIFLPDGA
-312 AQINWNTSTNA
+312 AQINWNTTKKE
-323 FDVVITNNVG
+323 FDVVITSNVG

-341 YTYPAALYYYGLSNI
+341 YTYPAALYYYGLSDI

-361 PMSGYYNDDKS
+361 PMSGLYDNDKS
-372 WADIVKDY
+372 WADILKEY
-380 TDRTDESEMVQS
+380 TNRDDESATVQS

-406 VGRLDVTVTSKNGQ
+406 VGRLDVTVASNNGAAS
-420 TELEDNSG
+420 LKDNSNVDI
-428 STTKIALGTNG
+428 TLGDNG
-439 ENFPIKG
+439 ANFPIKG

-451 QKAVKYNFETNTT
+451 QKAVKYNFETNTA
-464 ATPKTIYDSQMPS
+464 ATQKTIYDSQMPS

-498 QTVDATEDEDVNA
+498 QTVDATSNDDSNA
-511 NVPVA
+511 NVPIA

-522 GNQIIVGKD
+522 GNQIIVGKG

-540 FYLLGTLKPNK
+540 FYLLGTLKPYL
-551 NDTQKYSTDTNAAVI
+551 NDTQKYSTEESAAVI
-566 KKAFVQDFITTANFT
+566 KKAFVQDYVTTANFT

-599 LEIGLSVDLTWKT
+599 LEIGMSVDLTWKT

>member
-1 MNKKKYFMMFAA
+1 MKTKKYLFMLAA
-13 LVATMVGFTACSSED
+13 LFSTAIGFTACSSEED
-28 DLAGAEQEGHGVVK
+28 VAGSEEDRGVVK
-42 ADFTISFPKQMSGT
+42 ADFTISFPQQMSGI
-56 TRQTTEIVQGQTSPV
+56 TRQSTEIVQGQTTPV
-71 FRGITGI
+71 FRGISGI
-78 ELMPFKAAKDGING
+78 ELMPFTAAKSDVSGE
-92 SISIP
+92 STIP
-97 SSINLSAGTVAG
+97 SSVNLYAGTVG
-109 RNGASSTTTANTID
+109 KQGASSATANTID
-123 ATGVLYTNSNSHL
+123 AQYALYTKSNSHL

-154 AINASAAEGSNI
+154 AIDATPATGSNA

-172 LVKSVAPS
+172 LVKSVTPS
-180 GTTLDAIS
+180 GTTLNDIS

-215 ANSGTE
+215 ATAGGE

-232 LKAGSYASMKAV
+232 LKAGSYTSMKAV

-251 LYKNTDALSTAIKNV
+251 LYNNTDALSTAIKTA

-278 KTITVAEK
+278 KTITVVEN
-286 SGTTTGELKFTST
+286 GTTPGKLDFTSE
-299 YTYPRNIYLPDGA
+299 YTYPRNLYLPDGA
-312 AQINWNTSTNA
+312 AHINWNTSTNA
-323 FDVVITNNVG
+323 FDVVITNDVG

-406 VGRLDVTVTSKNGQ
+406 VGRLDVTVQSNGG
-420 TELEDNSG
+420 TGELADNSG
-428 STTKIALGTNG
+428 SNTKIQLGTNG
-439 ENFPIKG
+439 ANFPITG

-451 QKAVKYNFETNTT
+451 QKAVKYNFETNTS
-464 ATPKTIYDSQMPS
+464 AAAKTIYDSQMPT
-477 GATLYPGSTPNLTA
+477 GATLYPGSPTVK
-491 TTHTLVL
+491 THTLVL
-498 QTVDATEDEDVNA
+498 QTVDANSNDDTNA
-511 NVPVA
+511 NVPIA

-522 GNQIIVGKD
+522 GNQIIVGKG

-540 FYLLGTLKPNK
+540 FYLIGTLKPYENE
-551 NDTQKYSTDTNAAVI
+551 TQKYVGTETPI
-566 KKAFVQDFITTANFT
+566 KKAFVQDYITTANFT

-599 LEIGLSVDLTWKT
+599 LEIGLSVDLTWKS
-612 GITQGIT
+612 GITQNIT
-619 IE
+619 IQ

>member
-1 MNKKKYFMMFAA
+1 MNKMKKYLMVFAA
-13 LVATMVGFTACSSED
+13 LFATMLSFTACSSD
-28 DLAGAEQEGHGVVK
+28 NDLSSAEEEGNGVVK

-56 TRQTTEIVQGQTSPV
+56 TRQSTEIVQGQSTPV

-78 ELMPFKAAKDGING
+78 ELMPFKAAKGDING
-92 SISIP
+92 SSSIP
-97 SSINLSAGTVAG
+97 SSINLTAGTVTG
-109 RNGASSTTTANTID
+109 KYGASSSTMANTID
-123 ATGVLYTNSNSHL
+123 ATGALYDTSNSHL
-136 YTDIEIAIGTR
+136 YKDIEIAIGTR

-154 AINASAAEGSNI
+154 AIDAPAENI
-166 NATNGS
+166 PATNGS

-188 FSLTDITT
+188 FSLTDI
-196 ATVDAQ
+196 
-202 ATAIAGYLTNIAK
+202 YLTNIAK

-286 SGTTTGELKFTST
+286 SGTTTGELEFTST
-299 YTYPRNIYLPDGA
+299 YTYPRNIFLPDGA
-312 AQINWNTSTNA
+312 AQINWNTTTKA
-323 FDVVITNNVG
+323 FDVVATSNVG
-333 LNISAIND
+333 LNISALTD
-341 YTYPAALYYYGLSNI
+341 YTYPASLYYYGLSDI

-361 PMSGYYNDDKS
+361 SMSGIYDGKS
-372 WADIVKDY
+372 WANIVKAY
-380 TDRTDESEMVQS
+380 TDRNDASATVQS
-392 TTRSIAIRDEVQYA
+392 NTRSIAIRDEVQYA
-406 VGRLDVTVTSKNGQ
+406 VGRLDVTVQSEGGANILRDNKNV
-420 TELEDNSG
+420 EIS
-428 STTKIALGTNG
+428 LGTAG
-439 ENFPIKG
+439 ANFPIKG

-451 QKAVKYNFETNTT
+451 QKAVKYNFETN
-464 ATPKTIYDSQMPS
+464 ASAAPKTIYDSQMPT
-477 GATLYPGSTPNLTA
+477 GATLYPGTSPTTP
-491 TTHTLVL
+491 THTLVL
-498 QTVDATEDEDVNA
+498 QTVDATSLEDDAA
-511 NVPVA
+511 NVHIA

-540 FYLLGTLKPNK
+540 FYLLGTLKPFDN
-551 NDTQKYSTDTNAAVI
+551 TQQKYVGTDNAI
-566 KKAFVQDFITTANFT
+566 KKAFVQDYVTTAKFT
-581 VESFKNAYHT
+581 VQSFKNAYHT

-612 GITQGIT
+612 GITQNIT

>member
-1 MNKKKYFMMFAA
+1 MKKKKYLFILAT
-13 LVATMVGFTACSSED
+13 LVATILSFTACSSED
-28 DLAGAEQEGHGVVK
+28 DLSSAEQEGHGVVK
-42 ADFTISFPKQMSGT
+42 ADFTISFPKQMSGI
-56 TRQTTEIVQGQTSPV
+56 TRQSTAVVQGQTPPV
-71 FRGITGI
+71 FRGISGI
-78 ELMPFKAAKDGING
+78 ELMPFTAAKSGINA
-92 SISIP
+92 SSTIP
-97 SSINLSAGTVAG
+97 SSINLAAGTVG
-109 RNGASSTTTANTID
+109 RNGASSTQPNTID
-123 ATGVLYTNSNSHL
+123 AEGTLYNKSNSHL
-136 YTDIEIAIGTR
+136 YTNIEIAIGTR

-154 AINASAAEGSNI
+154 AIDAAAATGSNS

-202 ATAIAGYLTNIAK
+202 ATAIAAYLTNIAK
-215 ANSGTE
+215 AASGSE

-232 LKAGSYASMKAV
+232 LKTGSYTNMKAV
-244 VQAVYTS
+244 VQAVYAS
-251 LYKNTDALSTAIKNV
+251 LYKNTDALSTAIKNT

-286 SGTTTGELKFTST
+286 SGTTTGELEFTST
-299 YTYPRNIYLPDGA
+299 YTYPRNIFLPDGA

-341 YTYPAALYYYGLSNI
+341 YTYPAALYYYGLSDI

-361 PMSGYYNDDKS
+361 SMSGLYDNDKS
-372 WADIVKDY
+372 WADILKEY
-380 TDRTDESEMVQS
+380 TDREDESATVQS

-406 VGRLDVTVTSKNGQ
+406 VGRLDVTVKSKNGAS
-420 TELEDNSG
+420 ELADNSG

-439 ENFPIKG
+439 QYFPIKG

-451 QKAVKYNFETNTT
+451 QKAVKYNFETNTA
-464 ATPKTIYDSQMPS
+464 ATPKTIYDSQMPE
-477 GATLYPGSTPNLTA
+477 GATLYPGTTPIVN
-491 TTHTLVL
+491 THTLVL
-498 QTVDATEDEDVNA
+498 QTVDATSNDDQNA
-511 NVPVA
+511 NVPIA

-540 FYLLGTLKPNK
+540 FYLIGTLKPYLNE
-551 NDTQKYSTDTNAAVI
+551 NQKYSTETSAAVI
-566 KKAFVQDFITTANFT
+566 KKAFVQDYITIANFT
-581 VESFKNAYHT
+581 IESFKNAYHT
-591 LPDLRTPS
+591 LPDLRTPN
-599 LEIGLSVDLTWKT
+599 LEIGMSVDLTWKT
-612 GITQGIT
+612 GITQDIT

>member
-1 MNKKKYFMMFAA
+1 MNKMKKYLMVFAA
-13 LVATMVGFTACSSED
+13 LFATMLSFTACSSD
-28 DLAGAEQEGHGVVK
+28 NDLSSAEEEGNGVVK

-56 TRQTTEIVQGQTSPV
+56 TRQSTEIVQGQSTPV

-78 ELMPFKAAKDGING
+78 ELMPFKAAKSNING
-92 SISIP
+92 SSSIP
-97 SSINLSAGTVAG
+97 SSINLTAGTVTG
-109 RNGASSTTTANTID
+109 KYGASSSTMANTID
-123 ATGVLYTNSNSHL
+123 ATGALYDTSNSHL
-136 YTDIEIAIGTR
+136 YKDIEIAIGTR

-154 AINASAAEGSNI
+154 AIDAPAENI
-166 NATNGS
+166 PATNGS

-251 LYKNTDALSTAIKNV
+251 LYKNTDALSSAIKNV

-286 SGTTTGELKFTST
+286 SGTTTGELEFTST

-312 AQINWNTSTNA
+312 AQINWNTSTNT
-323 FDVVITNNVG
+323 FDVVATSNVG
-333 LNISAIND
+333 LNISALTD
-341 YTYPAALYYYGLSNI
+341 YTYPASLYYYGLSDI
-356 WAVPA
+356 CAVPA
-361 PMSGYYNDDKS
+361 SMSGIYDGKS
-372 WADIVKDY
+372 WANIVKAY
-380 TDRTDESEMVQS
+380 TDRNDASATVQS
-392 TTRSIAIRDEVQYA
+392 NTRSIAIRDEVQYA
-406 VGRLDVTVTSKNGQ
+406 VGRLDVTVQSEGGANILRDNKNV
-420 TELEDNSG
+420 EIS
-428 STTKIALGTNG
+428 LGTAG
-439 ENFPIKG
+439 ANFPIKG

-451 QKAVKYNFETNTT
+451 QKAVKYNFETN
-464 ATPKTIYDSQMPS
+464 ASAAPKTIYDSQMPT
-477 GATLYPGSTPNLTA
+477 GATLYPGTSPTT

-498 QTVDATEDEDVNA
+498 QTVDATSNDDSNA
-511 NVPVA
+511 NVPIA
-516 IEFENA
+516 IEFENN
-522 GNQIIVGKD
+522 GNQIIVGKN

-540 FYLLGTLKPNK
+540 FYLLGTLKPFN
-551 NDTQKYSTDTNAAVI
+551 NTQQKYVGTDNAI
-566 KKAFVQDFITTANFT
+566 KKAFVQDYVTTANFT

>member
-1 MNKKKYFMMFAA
+1 MKMKNYLFMLATLFSAA
-13 LVATMVGFTACSSED
+13 IGFTACSSEED
-28 DLAGAEQEGHGVVK
+28 VAGSEEDRGVVK
-42 ADFTISFPKQMSGT
+42 ADFTISFPQQMSGI
-56 TRQTTEIVQGQTSPV
+56 TRQSTEIVQGQTTPV
-71 FRGITGI
+71 FRGISGI
-78 ELMPFKAAKDGING
+78 ELMPFTAAKSDVSGE
-92 SISIP
+92 STIP
-97 SSINLSAGTVAG
+97 SSVNLYAGTVG
-109 RNGASSTTTANTID
+109 KQGASSATANTID
-123 ATGVLYTNSNSHL
+123 AQYALYTKSNSHL

-154 AINASAAEGSNI
+154 AIDATPATGSNA

-172 LVKSVAPS
+172 LVKSVTPS
-180 GTTLDAIS
+180 GTTLNDIS

-215 ANSGTE
+215 ATAGGE

-232 LKAGSYASMKAV
+232 LKAGSYTSMKAV

-251 LYKNTDALSTAIKNV
+251 LYNNTDALSTAIKTA

-278 KTITVAEK
+278 KTITVVEN
-286 SGTTTGELKFTST
+286 GTTPGKLDFTSE
-299 YTYPRNIYLPDGA
+299 YTYPRNLYLPDGA
-312 AQINWNTSTNA
+312 AHINWNTSTNA
-323 FDVVITNNVG
+323 FDVVITNDVG

-406 VGRLDVTVTSKNGQ
+406 VGRLDVTVKSNNGATTLQ
-420 TELEDNSG
+420 DNKG
-428 STTKIALGTNG
+428 AEIALGTNG
-439 ENFPIKG
+439 ANFPITG

-451 QKAVKYNFETNTT
+451 QKAVKYNFETNTS
-464 ATPKTIYDSQMPS
+464 AAAKTIYDSQMPN
-477 GATLYPGSTPNLTA
+477 GATLYPGSNPTA

-498 QTVDATEDEDVNA
+498 QTVDATVDEDVNA
-511 NVPVA
+511 NVPIA

-522 GNQIIVGKD
+522 GNQIIVGKG

-551 NDTQKYSTDTNAAVI
+551 NTTQMYVGTENVI
-566 KKAFVQDFITTANFT
+566 KKAFVQDYITTANFT

>member
-1 MNKKKYFMMFAA
+1 MKKYLFMLATLFSAA
-13 LVATMVGFTACSSED
+13 IGFTACSSEED
-28 DLAGAEQEGHGVVK
+28 VAGSEEDRGVVK
-42 ADFTISFPKQMSGT
+42 ADFTISFPQQMSGI
-56 TRQTTEIVQGQTSPV
+56 TRQSTEIVQGQTTPV
-71 FRGITGI
+71 FRGISGI
-78 ELMPFKAAKDGING
+78 ELMPFTAAKSDVSGE
-92 SISIP
+92 STIP
-97 SSINLSAGTVAG
+97 SSVNLYAGTVG
-109 RNGASSTTTANTID
+109 KQGASSATANTID
-123 ATGVLYTNSNSHL
+123 AQYALYTKSNSHL

-154 AINASAAEGSNI
+154 AIDATPATGSNA

-172 LVKSVAPS
+172 LVKSVTPS
-180 GTTLDAIS
+180 GTTLNDIS

-215 ANSGTE
+215 ATAGGE

-232 LKAGSYASMKAV
+232 LKAGSYTSMKAV

-251 LYKNTDALSTAIKNV
+251 LYNNTDALSTAIKTA

-278 KTITVAEK
+278 KTITVVEN
-286 SGTTTGELKFTST
+286 GTTPGKLDFTSE
-299 YTYPRNIYLPDGA
+299 YTYPRNLYLPDGA
-312 AQINWNTSTNA
+312 AHINWNTSTNA
-323 FDVVITNNVG
+323 FDVVITNDVG

-406 VGRLDVTVTSKNGQ
+406 VGRLDVTVQSNGG
-420 TELEDNSG
+420 TGELADNSG
-428 STTKIALGTNG
+428 SNTKIQLGTNG
-439 ENFPIKG
+439 ANFPITG

-451 QKAVKYNFETNTT
+451 QKAVKYNFETNTS
-464 ATPKTIYDSQMPS
+464 AAAKTIYDSQMPT
-477 GATLYPGSTPNLTA
+477 GATLYPGSPTVK
-491 TTHTLVL
+491 THTLVL
-498 QTVDATEDEDVNA
+498 QTVDANSNDDTNA
-511 NVPVA
+511 NVPIA

-522 GNQIIVGKD
+522 GNQIIVGKG

-540 FYLLGTLKPNK
+540 FYLIGTLRPYENE
-551 NDTQKYSTDTNAAVI
+551 TQKYVGTETPI
-566 KKAFVQDFITTANFT
+566 KKAFVQDYITTANFT

-599 LEIGLSVDLTWKT
+599 LEIGLSVDLTWKS
-612 GITQGIT
+612 GITQNIT
-619 IE
+619 IQ

>member
-1 MNKKKYFMMFAA
+1 MNKMKKYLMMFAA
-13 LVATMVGFTACSSED
+13 LVATIVGFTACSSED
-28 DLAGAEQEGHGVVK
+28 DLASAEQEGHGVVK
-42 ADFTISFPKQMSGT
+42 ADFAISFPKQMSGT
-56 TRQTTEIVQGQTSPV
+56 TRQSTEVVQGQKDPV
-71 FRGITGI
+71 FRGISGI
-78 ELMPFKAAKDGING
+78 ELMPFTADT
-92 SISIP
+92 SDISTSSTIP
-97 SSINLSAGTVAG
+97 SSINLTAGTVG
-109 RNGASSTTTANTID
+109 TNGASSTTPNTID
-123 ATGVLYTNSNSHL
+123 ANYALYSKSNSHL

-154 AINASAAEGSNI
+154 AIPAAGSNS

-196 ATVDAQ
+196 ATVNAQ
-202 ATAIAGYLTNIAK
+202 ATAIAAYLTNIAK
-215 ANSGTE
+215 ANSGNE

-232 LKAGSYASMKAV
+232 LKAGSFASMKAV

-251 LYKNTDALSTAIKNV
+251 LYNNTDALSTAIKTA
-266 ILAGYTPSGASA
+266 ILDGYPSGSVT
-278 KTITVAEK
+278 KTIAVAEK
-286 SGTTTGELKFTST
+286 SGTTTGELEFTST

-312 AQINWNTSTNA
+312 AQINWNTTKKE
-323 FDVVITNNVG
+323 FDVVIASNVG

-341 YTYPAALYYYGLSNI
+341 YTYPAALYYYGLSDI
-356 WAVPA
+356 WAVPV
-361 PMSGYYNDDKS
+361 PMSGVYEGNT
-372 WADIVKDY
+372 WANILKEY
-380 TDRTDESEMVQS
+380 TDREDKSATVQS

-406 VGRLDVTVTSKNGQ
+406 VGRLDVTVASDNGAAS
-420 TELEDNSG
+420 LKDNSNVDI
-428 STTKIALGTNG
+428 TLGTNG

-464 ATPKTIYDSQMPS
+464 ATAKTIYDSQMPE
-477 GATLYPGSTPNLTA
+477 GATLYPGAPTVK
-491 TTHTLVL
+491 THTLVL
-498 QTVDATEDEDVNA
+498 QTVDATSDDDTNA
-511 NVPVA
+511 NVPIA
-516 IEFENA
+516 IEFENT

-551 NDTQKYSTDTNAAVI
+551 NTTQKYSTEESAAVI

-599 LEIGLSVDLTWKT
+599 LEIGLSVDLSWKP

>member
-56 TRQTTEIVQGQTSPV
+56 TRQSTEIVQGQSTPV

-78 ELMPFKAAKDGING
+78 ELMPFKAAKGDING
-92 SISIP
+92 SSSIP
-97 SSINLSAGTVAG
+97 SSINLTAGTVTG
-109 RNGASSTTTANTID
+109 KYGASSSTMANTID
-123 ATGVLYTNSNSHL
+123 ATGALYDMSNSHL
-136 YTDIEIAIGTR
+136 YKDIEIAIGTR

-154 AINASAAEGSNI
+154 AIDAPAENI
-166 NATNGS
+166 PATNGS

-196 ATVDAQ
+196 ATVNAQ
-202 ATAIAGYLTNIAK
+202 ATAIAAYLTNIAK
-215 ANSGTE
+215 AASGDE

-232 LKAGSYASMKAV
+232 LKAGSYTSMKAV

-251 LYKNTDALSTAIKNV
+251 LYNNTDALSTAIKTA
-266 ILAGYTPSGASA
+266 ILDGYPSGSVT
-278 KTITVAEK
+278 KTIAVAEK
-286 SGTTTGELKFTST
+286 SGTTTGELVFTSD
-299 YTYPRNIYLPDGA
+299 YTYPRNLFLPDGA
-312 AQINWNTSTNA
+312 AQINWNTSTKA
-323 FDVVITNNVG
+323 FEVVITSNVG
-333 LNISAIND
+333 LNISAIDD
-341 YTYPAALYYYGLSNI
+341 YTYPAALYYYGLSDI

-361 PMSGYYNDDKS
+361 SMSGLYDNDKS
-372 WADIVKDY
+372 WADIVKAY

-406 VGRLDVTVTSKNGQ
+406 VGRLDVTVQSKSGQ
-420 TELEDNSG
+420 LELVDNKG
-428 STTKIALGTNG
+428 ANIALGTG
-439 ENFPIKG
+439 GANFPITG

-451 QKAVKYNFETNTT
+451 QKAVKYNFETNTS
-464 ATPKTIYDSQMPS
+464 AAPKTIYDSQMPS
-477 GATLYPGSTPNLTA
+477 GATLFPGTPSVK
-491 TTHTLVL
+491 THTLVL
-498 QTVDATEDEDVNA
+498 QTVDATSNDDTNA
-511 NVPVA
+511 NVPIA

-522 GNQIIVGKD
+522 GNQIIVGKG

-551 NDTQKYSTDTNAAVI
+551 NTTQKYSTATDAAVI
-566 KKAFVQDFITTANFT
+566 KKAFVQDYVTTANFT
-581 VESFKNAYHT
+581 VASFKNAYHT

-599 LEIGLSVDLTWKT
+599 LEIGLSVDLTWKS
-612 GITQGIT
+612 GITQEIT
-619 IE
+619 VE

>member
-1 MNKKKYFMMFAA
+1 MNKMKKYLMVFAA
-13 LVATMVGFTACSSED
+13 LFATMLSFTACSSD
-28 DLAGAEQEGHGVVK
+28 NDLSSVEEEGNGVVK
-42 ADFTISFPKQMSGT
+42 ADFTISFPKQMSGI
-56 TRQTTEIVQGQTSPV
+56 TRQSTEIVQGQSTPV

-78 ELMPFKAAKDGING
+78 ELMPFTAAKSGINA
-92 SISIP
+92 SSTIP
-97 SSINLSAGTVAG
+97 SSINLAAGTVG
-109 RNGASSTTTANTID
+109 RNGASSTQPNTID
-123 ATGVLYTNSNSHL
+123 AVGTLYNTSNSHL
-136 YTDIEIAIGTR
+136 YKDIEIAIGTR

-154 AINASAAEGSNI
+154 AIDATAAEGSNL

-172 LVKSVAPS
+172 LVKSVAENNN
-180 GTTLDAIS
+180 TLNAIS

-202 ATAIAGYLTNIAK
+202 ATAIAAYLTNIAK
-215 ANSGTE
+215 ASSGSE
-221 TMLTYFPNFTN
+221 TMLTYFPNFKN
-232 LKAGSYASMKAV
+232 LKTGSYTNMKAV

-278 KTITVAEK
+278 NTITVAEK
-286 SGTTTGELKFTST
+286 SGTTTGELVFTSA
-299 YTYPRNIYLPDGA
+299 YTYPRNLFLPDGA

-341 YTYPAALYYYGLSNI
+341 YTYPAALYYYGLSDI

-361 PMSGYYNDDKS
+361 SMSGLYDNDKS
-372 WADIVKDY
+372 WADIVKAY
-380 TDRTDESEMVQS
+380 TDREDESATVQS

-406 VGRLDVTVTSKNGQ
+406 VGRLDVTVKSNNGV
-420 TELEDNSG
+420 TTLKDNSNVD
-428 STTKIALGTNG
+428 IELGTNG

-451 QKAVKYNFETNTT
+451 QKAVKYNFETNTA

-477 GATLYPGSTPNLTA
+477 GATLYPGTSPTV

-498 QTVDATEDEDVNA
+498 QTIDATSVDDQNA
-511 NVPVA
+511 NVPIA

-522 GNQIIVGKD
+522 STQIIVGKN

-540 FYLLGTLKPNK
+540 FYLLGTLKPFN
-551 NDTQKYSTDTNAAVI
+551 NTQQKYVGTDNAI
-566 KKAFVQDFITTANFT
+566 KKAFVQDYVTTANFT

>member
-1 MNKKKYFMMFAA
+1 MKKKKYLFILAT
-13 LVATMVGFTACSSED
+13 LVATILSFTACSSED
-28 DLAGAEQEGHGVVK
+28 DLSSAEQEGHGVVK
-42 ADFTISFPKQMSGT
+42 ADFTISFPKQMSGI
-56 TRQTTEIVQGQTSPV
+56 TRQSTEVVQGQSTPV
-71 FRGITGI
+71 FRGISGI
-78 ELMPFKAAKDGING
+78 ELMPFTAAKSGINA
-92 SISIP
+92 SSTIP
-97 SSINLSAGTVAG
+97 STINLAAGTVG
-109 RNGASSTTTANTID
+109 QKGASSTQPNTID
-123 ATGVLYTNSNSHL
+123 AEGTLYDTSNSHL
-136 YTDIEIAIGTR
+136 YTNIEIAIGTR

-154 AINASAAEGSNI
+154 AIDANAAEGSNL

-202 ATAIAGYLTNIAK
+202 ATAIAAYLTNIAK
-215 ANSGTE
+215 AAYGSE

-232 LKAGSYASMKAV
+232 LKTGSYTNMKAV
-244 VQAVYTS
+244 VQAVYAS
-251 LYKNTDALSTAIKNV
+251 LYKNTDALSTAIKNT
-266 ILAGYTPSGASA
+266 ILAGYTPSGASE

-286 SGTTTGELKFTST
+286 SGTTTGELEFTSD
-299 YTYPRNIYLPDGA
+299 YTYPRNLFLPDGA
-312 AQINWNTSTNA
+312 AHISWNTSTQA
-323 FDVVITNNVG
+323 FDVVIAGNVG
-333 LNISAIND
+333 LNISAIED
-341 YTYPAALYYYGLSNI
+341 YTYPAALYYYGLSDI

-361 PMSGYYNDDKS
+361 SMSGVYEGKT
-372 WADIVKDY
+372 WADILKEY
-380 TDRTDESEMVQS
+380 TDREDESATVQS

-406 VGRLDVTVTSKNGQ
+406 VGRLDVTVKSKNGAS
-420 TELEDNSG
+420 ELADNSG

-439 ENFPIKG
+439 ANFPIKG

-451 QKAVKYNFETNTT
+451 QKAVKYNFETNTS

-477 GATLYPGSTPNLTA
+477 GATLYPGSNPTV

-498 QTVDATEDEDVNA
+498 QTVDATSNDDQNA
-511 NVPVA
+511 NVPIA

-540 FYLLGTLKPNK
+540 FYLIGTLKPYLNES
-551 NDTQKYSTDTNAAVI
+551 QKYSTETSAAVI
-566 KKAFVQDFITTANFT
+566 KKAFVQDYITIANFT
-581 VESFKNAYHT
+581 IESFMNAYHT

-619 IE
+619 IK

>member
-1 MNKKKYFMMFAA
+1 MNKTKKYFLMFAA
-13 LVATMVGFTACSSED
+13 LVVTAGFSACSSEN
-28 DLAGAEQEGHGVVK
+28 DLSSAEQEGNGVVK
-42 ADFTISFPKQMSGT
+42 TDFTISFPKQMSGT
-56 TRQTTEIVQGQTSPV
+56 TRQGVEIVQGQTDTDGKPTPV
-71 FRGITGI
+71 FRGISGI
-78 ELMPFKAAKDGING
+78 ELMPFTAAK
-92 SISIP
+92 SAISGESTIP
-97 SSINLSAGTVAG
+97 SSINLYAGSVG
-109 RNGASSTTTANTID
+109 KQGASSATANTID
-123 ATGVLYTNSNSHL
+123 AQSALYTTSNSHL

-147 AFMFYGK
+147 SFMFYGK
-154 AINASAAEGSNI
+154 AIDAAATSESTSNVI
-166 NATNGS
+166 NGS
-172 LVKSVAPS
+172 LEKSTN

-196 ATVDAQ
+196 ATVHSQ
-202 ATAIAGYLTNIAK
+202 AEAIAAYLTNIAK
-215 ANSGTE
+215 ATSGEE

-232 LKAGSYASMKAV
+232 LKAGSYTSMKAV

-251 LYKNTDALSTAIKNV
+251 LYKNTDALSTAIKNA

-286 SGTTTGELKFTST
+286 SGTTKGELEFTST
-299 YTYPRNIYLPDGA
+299 YTYPRNLYLPDGA
-312 AQINWNTSTNA
+312 AQINWNTSTKA
-323 FDVVITNNVG
+323 FDVIISSNVG

-341 YTYPAALYYYGLSNI
+341 YTYPAALYYYGLSDI

-361 PMSGYYNDDKS
+361 SMSGLYNDTKS
-372 WADIVKDY
+372 WADIVKAY
-380 TDRTDESEMVQS
+380 TDREDESATVQS

-406 VGRLDVTVTSKNGQ
+406 VGRLDVTVKSNNGVNTLQ
-420 TELEDNSG
+420 DNKG
-428 STTKIALGTNG
+428 ADIALGTNG
-439 ENFPIKG
+439 ANFPITG

-451 QKAVKYNFETNTT
+451 QKAVKYNFETNTS
-464 ATPKTIYDSQMPS
+464 AAAKTIYDSQMPD
-477 GATLYPGSTPNLTA
+477 GATLYPGSPTVN
-491 TTHTLVL
+491 THTLVL
-498 QTVDATEDEDVNA
+498 QTVDATVDEDVNA
-511 NVPVA
+511 NVPIA

-522 GNQIIVGKD
+522 GNQIIVGKG

-551 NDTQKYSTDTNAAVI
+551 NTTQKYVGTENVI
-566 KKAFVQDFITTANFT
+566 KKAFVQDYITTANFT

>member
-1 MNKKKYFMMFAA
+1 MKKKKYLFILAT
-13 LVATMVGFTACSSED
+13 LVATILSFTACSSED
-28 DLAGAEQEGHGVVK
+28 DLSSAEQEGHGVVK
-42 ADFTISFPKQMSGT
+42 ADFTISFPKQMSGI
-56 TRQTTEIVQGQTSPV
+56 TRQSTEVVQGQSKPV
-71 FRGITGI
+71 FRGISGI
-78 ELMPFKAAKDGING
+78 ELMPFTAAKSGINA
-92 SISIP
+92 SSTIP
-97 SSINLSAGTVAG
+97 STINLAAGTVG
-109 RNGASSTTTANTID
+109 QKGASSATANTID
-123 ATGVLYTNSNSHL
+123 AEGTLYDTSNSHL
-136 YTDIEIAIGTR
+136 YTNIEIAIGTR

-154 AINASAAEGSNI
+154 AIDDEPAAGSNS

-202 ATAIAGYLTNIAK
+202 ATAIAAYLTNIAK
-215 ANSGTE
+215 ASSGSE

-232 LKAGSYASMKAV
+232 LKTGSYTNMKAV
-244 VQAVYTS
+244 VQAVYAS
-251 LYKNTDALSTAIKNV
+251 LYKNTDALSTAIKNT
-266 ILAGYTPSGASA
+266 ILAGYTPSGASE

-286 SGTTTGELKFTST
+286 SGTTKGELEFTSD
-299 YTYPRNIYLPDGA
+299 YTYPRNLFLPDGA
-312 AQINWNTSTNA
+312 AHISWNTSTKA
-323 FDVVITNNVG
+323 FDVVIAGNVG
-333 LNISAIND
+333 LNISAIED
-341 YTYPAALYYYGLSNI
+341 YTYPAALYYYGLSDI

-361 PMSGYYNDDKS
+361 SMSGVYEGKT
-372 WADIVKDY
+372 WADILKEY
-380 TDRTDESEMVQS
+380 TDREDESATVQS

-406 VGRLDVTVTSKNGQ
+406 VGRLDVTVKSKDGAS
-420 TELEDNSG
+420 ELADNSG

-439 ENFPIKG
+439 ANFPIKG

-451 QKAVKYNFETNTT
+451 QKAVKYNFETNTS

-477 GATLYPGSTPNLTA
+477 GATLYPGSNPTV

-498 QTVDATEDEDVNA
+498 QTVDATSNDDSNA
-511 NVPVA
+511 NVPIA

-540 FYLLGTLKPNK
+540 FYLIGTLKPYLNEI
-551 NDTQKYSTDTNAAVI
+551 QKYSSETSAAVI
-566 KKAFVQDFITTANFT
+566 KKAFVQDYITIANFT
-581 VESFKNAYHT
+581 IESFMNAYHT

-619 IE
+619 IK

>member
-1 MNKKKYFMMFAA
+1 MNKMKKYLMMFAA
-13 LVATMVGFTACSSED
+13 LVATTVGFTACSSED
-28 DLAGAEQEGHGVVK
+28 DLASAEQEGSGVVK
-42 ADFTISFPKQMSGT
+42 TDFTISFPKQMSGT
-56 TRQTTEIVQGQTSPV
+56 TRQTTEIVQGQDKPV

-78 ELMPFKAAKDGING
+78 ELMPFTAAKSGINA
-92 SISIP
+92 SSTIP
-97 SSINLSAGTVAG
+97 SSINLAAGTVG
-109 RNGASSTTTANTID
+109 KQGASSATANTID
-123 ATGVLYTNSNSHL
+123 AQYALYPNSNSHL

-154 AINASAAEGSNI
+154 AIDAAAATGSNL

-202 ATAIAGYLTNIAK
+202 ATAIAAYLTNIAK

-286 SGTTTGELKFTST
+286 SGTTTGELVFTST
-299 YTYPRNIYLPDGA
+299 YTYPRNIFLPDGA
-312 AQINWNTSTNA
+312 AQINWNENK

-341 YTYPAALYYYGLSNI
+341 YTYPAALYYYGLSDI
-356 WAVPA
+356 WAVPV
-361 PMSGYYNDDKS
+361 PMSGLYDDNKT
-372 WADIVKDY
+372 WADIVKAY
-380 TDRTDESEMVQS
+380 TDRNDESATVQS

-406 VGRLDVTVTSKNGQ
+406 VGRLDVTVKSNNGA
-420 TELEDNSG
+420 TTLKDNSNVD
-428 STTKIALGTNG
+428 IALETNG
-439 ENFPIKG
+439 ANFPIKG

-451 QKAVKYNFETNTT
+451 QKAVKYNFETNTS
-464 ATPKTIYDSQMPS
+464 AASKTIYDSQMPD
-477 GATLYPGSTPNLTA
+477 GATLYPGSSPTVK
-491 TTHTLVL
+491 THTLVL
-498 QTVDATEDEDVNA
+498 QTVDATSDDDTNA
-511 NVPVA
+511 NVPIA

-522 GNQIIVGKD
+522 GTQIIVGKD

-540 FYLLGTLKPNK
+540 FYLIGTLKPNK
-551 NDTQKYSTDTNAAVI
+551 NDTQKYSTDANAAVI
-566 KKAFVQDFITTANFT
+566 KKAFVQDYITTANFT

-612 GITQGIT
+612 GITQGI
-619 IE
+619 IIQ

>member
-1 MNKKKYFMMFAA
+1 MNKMKKYLMMFAA
-13 LVATMVGFTACSSED
+13 LVATTAGFTACSSED
-28 DLAGAEQEGHGVVK
+28 DLASAEQEGSGVVK
-42 ADFTISFPKQMSGT
+42 TDFTISFPKQMSGT
-56 TRQTTEIVQGQTSPV
+56 TRQTTEIVQGQDKPV

-78 ELMPFKAAKDGING
+78 ELMPFTAAKSGINA
-92 SISIP
+92 SSTIP
-97 SSINLSAGTVAG
+97 SSINLAAGTVG
-109 RNGASSTTTANTID
+109 KQGASSATANTID
-123 ATGVLYTNSNSHL
+123 AQYALYGKSNSHL
-136 YTDIEIAIGTR
+136 YTNIEIAIGTR

-154 AINASAAEGSNI
+154 AIDAPEATGSNL

-196 ATVDAQ
+196 ATVHSQ
-202 ATAIAGYLTNIAK
+202 AEAIAAYLTNIAK
-215 ANSGTE
+215 VTSGNE

-232 LKAGSYASMKAV
+232 LKAGSYTSMKAV

-251 LYKNTDALSTAIKNV
+251 LYNNTDALSTAIKTA

-278 KTITVAEK
+278 TTITVAEK
-286 SGTTTGELKFTST
+286 SGTTTGELEFTST
-299 YTYPRNIYLPDGA
+299 YSYPRNIFLPDGA
-312 AQINWNTSTNA
+312 AQINWNNTTKA

-341 YTYPAALYYYGLSNI
+341 YTYPAALYYYGLSDI
-356 WAVPA
+356 WAVPV
-361 PMSGYYNDDKS
+361 PMSGLYDDNKT
-372 WADIVKDY
+372 WADIVKEY
-380 TDRTDESEMVQS
+380 TDRNDESATVQS

-406 VGRLDVTVTSKNGQ
+406 VGRLDVTVKSNNGA
-420 TELEDNSG
+420 TTLKDNSNVD
-428 STTKIALGTNG
+428 IALGTNG
-439 ENFPIKG
+439 AYFPIKG

-451 QKAVKYNFETNTT
+451 QKAVKYNFETNSS
-464 ATPKTIYDSQMPS
+464 ATSKTIYDSQMPD
-477 GATLYPGSTPNLTA
+477 GATLYPGSSPTVK
-491 TTHTLVL
+491 THTLVL
-498 QTVDATEDEDVNA
+498 QTVDATSDDDENA
-511 NVPVA
+511 NVRIA

-522 GNQIIVGKD
+522 GTQIIVGKD

-540 FYLLGTLKPNK
+540 FYLIGTLKPNL
-551 NDTQKYSTDTNAAVI
+551 NTTQKYSTDANAAVI
-566 KKAFVQDFITTANFT
+566 KKAFVQDYITTANFT

-619 IE
+619 IQ

>member
-1 MNKKKYFMMFAA
+1 MKMKNYLFMLATLFSAA
-13 LVATMVGFTACSSED
+13 IGFTACSSEED
-28 DLAGAEQEGHGVVK
+28 VAGSEEDRGVVK
-42 ADFTISFPKQMSGT
+42 ADFTISFPQQMSGI
-56 TRQTTEIVQGQTSPV
+56 TRQSTEIVQGQTTPV
-71 FRGITGI
+71 FRGISGI
-78 ELMPFKAAKDGING
+78 ELMPFTAAKSDVSGE
-92 SISIP
+92 STIP
-97 SSINLSAGTVAG
+97 SSINLYAGSVG
-109 RNGASSTTTANTID
+109 KQGASSATANTID
-123 ATGVLYTNSNSHL
+123 AQYALYTKSNSHL

-154 AINASAAEGSNI
+154 AIDATPATGSNA

-172 LVKSVAPS
+172 LVKSVTPS
-180 GTTLDAIS
+180 GTTLNDIS

-215 ANSGTE
+215 ATAGGE

-232 LKAGSYASMKAV
+232 LKAGSYTSMKAV

-251 LYKNTDALSTAIKNV
+251 LYNNTDALSTAIKTA

-278 KTITVAEK
+278 KTITVVEN
-286 SGTTTGELKFTST
+286 GTTPGKLDFTSE
-299 YTYPRNIYLPDGA
+299 YTYPRNLYLPDGA
-312 AQINWNTSTNA
+312 AHINWNTSTNA
-323 FDVVITNNVG
+323 FDVVITNDVG

-406 VGRLDVTVTSKNGQ
+406 VGRLDVTVQSNGG
-420 TELEDNSG
+420 TGELADNSG
-428 STTKIALGTNG
+428 SNTKIQLGTNG
-439 ENFPIKG
+439 ANFPITG

-451 QKAVKYNFETNTT
+451 QKAVKYNFETNTS
-464 ATPKTIYDSQMPS
+464 AAAKTIYDSQMPT
-477 GATLYPGSTPNLTA
+477 GATLYPGSPTVK
-491 TTHTLVL
+491 THTLVL
-498 QTVDATEDEDVNA
+498 QTVDANSNDDTNA
-511 NVPVA
+511 NVPIA

-522 GNQIIVGKD
+522 GNQIIVGKG

-540 FYLLGTLKPNK
+540 FYLIGTLRPYENE
-551 NDTQKYSTDTNAAVI
+551 TQKYVGTETPI
-566 KKAFVQDFITTANFT
+566 KKAFVQDYITTANFT

-599 LEIGLSVDLTWKT
+599 LEIGLSVDLTWKS
-612 GITQGIT
+612 GITQNIT
-619 IE
+619 IQ